1 MNESLLHVGNLP
13 YSINRDDLEAM
24 FLNAGTV
31 VSASLPLHQ
40 SDGRSMGFGFV
51 EMASPEEA
59 RNAVEMFGGR
69 EIRERNIAVCLARPR
84 TASFV
89 KQP

>member
-13 YSINRDDLEAM
+13 YSMNRDDLEAM
-24 FLNAGTV
+24 FLNAGRV

-40 SDGRSMGFGFV
+40 SDGRPMGFGFV
-51 EMASPEEA
+51 EMDSPKEA
-59 RNAVEMFGGR
+59 RNAVEMFDGR
-69 EIRERNIAVCLARPR
+69 EICERNVTVCLSRPR

>member
-13 YSINRDDLEAM
+13 YSMNRDDLEAM

-40 SDGRSMGFGFV
+40 SDGRPMGFGFV
-51 EMASPEEA
+51 EMDDNEDAEKAIQSLNGKE
-59 RNAVEMFGGR
+59 VSGR
-69 EIRERNIAVCLARPR
+69 ELRVNEARPR
-84 TASFV
+84 GDR
-89 KQP
+89 PNRR